1 MTIYLLIITDNRG
14 KQHVEPTRYE
24 FRAQA
29 EMHGREYERRV
40 PGTRWEVREVETG
53 MLGRLST
60 DRLTSG
66 GG

>member
-1 MTIYLLIITDNRG
+1 MIYLLIITDANGYR
-14 KQHVEPTRYE
+14 HTEPTRYE
-24 FRAQA
+24 FYAQA

-40 PGTRWEVREVETG
+40 PGTRWEVREVSTG

-66 GG
+66 GR